1 MTNPTPGKPQQP
13 RDRELSSEALPLAP
27 SEDRRWA
34 TVAHFSAI
42 AGFIP
47 AMIIHYLFKDRGPF
61 TAQESREVVNF
72 TLPLSILVFVLMLL
86 AIFIPGIGSIFAVL
100 LVAVW
105 LFMTFSGIVAGV
117 EVNKGRP
124 YLYRFNM
131 RLF

>member
-1 MTNPTPGKPQQP
+1 MTNPTPGRPQQP
-13 RDRELSSEALPLAP
+13 RDKETSTDSLPLAP

-34 TVAHFSAI
+34 TVSHFGAI

-61 TAQESREVVNF
+61 TAQESREAVNF
-72 TLPLSILVFVLMLL
+72 TLPLTALMFVLMLL
-86 AIFIPGIGSIFAVL
+86 AIFIPGIGSICSVA
-100 LVAVW
+100 LVVVW
-105 LFMTFSGIVAGV
+105 LYMTFSGIVAGI